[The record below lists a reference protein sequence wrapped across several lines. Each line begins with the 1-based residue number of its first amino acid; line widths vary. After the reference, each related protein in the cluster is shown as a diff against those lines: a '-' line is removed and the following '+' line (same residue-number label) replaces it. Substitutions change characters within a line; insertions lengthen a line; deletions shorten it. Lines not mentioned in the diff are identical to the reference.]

1 MLLIMTPISCAG
13 GSQGGIYEGRKSLKT
28 RSPPQKKN
36 IYQPGYSTPH
46 PPLSP
51 SLLAGASGG
60 SRHLP
65 FLLCPQGGVVT
76 TPGPRQGG
84 IEAMAPH
91 LVHCPPPRPPPPR
104 YLSVCSLLTS
114 CGSQGVGSML
124 GAEGSLHG
132 NGGKRFFQG
141 IIIIIIKKN
150 VSPESLCNSSPPP
163 IIFFFFCFFSCC

>member
-1 MLLIMTPISCAG
+1 MGGFPPFFPLGPAG
-13 GSQGGIYEGRKSLKT
+13 AALPPFPRPCSLERRGCCGVINHDTYFLRGRKPGGDL
-28 RSPPQKKN
+28 RGEEVPQNALSPPKKN

-91 LVHCPPPRPPPPR
+91 LVHCPPPRPPHPAT
-104 YLSVCSLLTS
+104 C
-114 CGSQGVGSML
+114 
-124 GAEGSLHG
+124 
-132 NGGKRFFQG
+132 
-141 IIIIIIKKN
+141 
-150 VSPESLCNSSPPP
+150 LCAPSSPPADP
-163 IIFFFFCFFSCC
+163 RGWDRC